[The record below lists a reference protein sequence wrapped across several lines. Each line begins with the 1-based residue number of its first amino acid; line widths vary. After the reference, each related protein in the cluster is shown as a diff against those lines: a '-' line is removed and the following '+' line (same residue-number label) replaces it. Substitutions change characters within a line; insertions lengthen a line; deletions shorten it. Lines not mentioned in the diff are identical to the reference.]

1 MQNIT
6 AVLLQLVGIDR
17 KGFHVAMLNKNLS
30 LLTRFRVVE
39 RTICINALIHV
50 MKQCFTQDV
59 LGIIMLVIPHQRH
72 FHAIAMFEC
81 ASSNH
86 TTIRTLQ
93 VITSGPSRKI
103 VILHFVLYP
112 PSLKIYVLSLLI
124 NELMGIAN
132 RSAIPALVEF
142 CFAFLFSLVV
152 EDAVVVPDPEMGSCL
167 A

>member
-30 LLTRFRVVE
+30 LLTRLRVVE
-39 RTICINALIHV
+39 RAIRINALIHV
-50 MKQCFTQDV
+50 MKQRFTQDV
-59 LGIIMLVIPHQRH
+59 LGIIMLVIPYQRH
-72 FHAIAMFEC
+72 FHAIALFEC
-81 ASSNH
+81 TSSNH

-103 VILHFVLYP
+103 VILHFDLYP

-132 RSAIPALVEF
+132 RSTIPALVEF
-142 CFAFLFSLVV
+142 CFVFLVSLVA
-152 EDAVVVPDPEMGSCL
+152 EGAVGVPDPGTTSCL